1 MICSTPLYRE
11 AISLCT
17 RWRPLPPG
25 GSKRPPSTKRVEGS
39 LEPEECRDPA
49 DERGA
54 CHGPGGPVGTA
65 ERERRGRG
73 FRSEGTEGGRCFGLR
88 EDADVTGQVV
98 TELQKGSLTQSLTFV
113 GGRMV

>member
-1 MICSTPLYRE
+1 M
-11 AISLCT
+11 
-17 RWRPLPPG
+17 
-25 GSKRPPSTKRVEGS
+25 
-39 LEPEECRDPA
+39 
-49 DERGA
+49 
-54 CHGPGGPVGTA
+54 GPGDLSGPPNA
-65 ERERRGRG
+65 SDARG